1 MTKLLSLLLVAVVCL
16 SACKKETA
24 NTPEPPVTPPAGA
37 SFTHRGV
44 FSDGPYGTTSGVA
57 KVYNVSNTLSL
68 ELDSF
73 AVNNG
78 PDLHVYL
85 SREVQPINFIDLGRL
100 KANSG
105 KQSYAIAGM
114 PNLADYKFVLIHCQ
128 RFDHL
133 FGQATLTR

>member
-16 SACKKETA
+16 SACKKEATNSA
-24 NTPEPPVTPPAGA
+24 EPPPVATGA
-37 SFTHRGV
+37 NYTHRGV
-44 FSDGPYGTTSGVA
+44 FSDGPYGSTSGVA
-57 KVYNVSNTLSL
+57 KVYKINSTLSL

-85 SREVQPINFIDLGRL
+85 SREEQPINFIDLGKLR
-100 KANSG
+100 ANSG
-105 KQSYAIAGM
+105 KQSYAITGM
-114 PNLADYKFVLIHCQ
+114 SNLADFKFVLIHCQ

-133 FGQATLTR
+133 FGKAILTQ